1 MFLHILHRW
10 NIVLISASQMIH
22 LDSVNDTFR
31 HQKQYVCEVFYI
43 FHTVRFRQFHLNIQ
57 VTESELLS
65 DFVGLWEM
73 WERKHQLSLSIYL
86 SSHLLWPCRFFVGD
100 KNLVN
105 NQSLHGRCRRHQ
117 MIVASYAA
125 MPIGMA
131 KWLGKIWIYKK
142 CKPLGLRHGSS
153 CPLHN
158 SKELYV
164 CLPTQPFRNT

>member
-1 MFLHILHRW
+1 MLLLCKGH
-10 NIVLISASQMIH
+10 
-22 LDSVNDTFR
+22 
-31 HQKQYVCEVFYI
+31 HQTYSLPI
-43 FHTVRFRQFHLNIQ
+43 GR
-57 VTESELLS
+57 
-65 DFVGLWEM
+65 
-73 WERKHQLSLSIYL
+73 LSLSIYL

-105 NQSLHGRCRRHQ
+105 NQSLHGRCHRHQ

-142 CKPLGLRHGSS
+142 CKPLGLRHASS

-164 CLPTQPFRNT
+164 YLSLPAILKHLKAFLHSWLLLSNAYGITPFSNIVVINN